1 MISVR
6 RLSVVALVATLLL
19 GTAVAA
25 VALRANPP
33 RDPQPVQS
41 AHRYWASGPSATYGS
56 DYGAL
61 GVVRPLR
68 VAVPEGTYD
77 AVVTVSFDYR
87 THGPGPFLADLDLP
101 RVATRPDSH
110 PLPAADG
117 APATVRFLVEDL
129 AGGRTYDFAPVVNS
143 TTRPFGG
150 NRITTRRV
158 LVTVDLTP
166 AG

>member
-6 RLSVVALVATLLL
+6 RLLLLAAALVL
-19 GTAVAA
+19 GTSAAA
-25 VALRANPP
+25 VALRASTPQ
-33 RDPQPVQS
+33 DPQPVQS

-56 DYGAL
+56 DYGGL

-68 VAVPEGTYD
+68 VAVPEGSYD

-87 THGPGPFLADLDLP
+87 THGPGPIRADLDLG
-101 RVATRPDSH
+101 RVAARPDSH
-110 PLPAADG
+110 PLPEADG

-129 AGGRTYDFAPVVNS
+129 AGGRTYDVAPVVNS
-143 TTRPFGG
+143 TTRPFGE